1 MTTSSLR
8 LSNNG
13 LSTLAS
19 GITSSATSIT
29 VATGDGSKFPALS
42 AGQYFMLTLVKST
55 GTFEIVKVTA
65 RSGDVL
71 TVTRAQEGT
80 TAAAFS
86 TGDRMEHRLT
96 AGSVITELEN
106 KVQTTGDTASAIIPK
121 GTTAQRDA
129 SPSAGLFRFNEEQD
143 KFEGYNSTGWGEIG
157 GGGGAKGGGTN
168 QVFFENDIIITDDYT
183 ITTGKNAVTAGPVTI
198 NDGVTVTIPDGSTW
212 TIV

>member
-13 LSTLAS
+13 LSTLAA
-19 GITSSATSIT
+19 GITSSDTSIT

-42 AGQYFMLTLVKST
+42 AGQFFMLTLVKST

-71 TVTRAQEGT
+71 TVTRAQEST
-80 TAAAFS
+80 TASAFS
-86 TGDRMEHRLT
+86 TGDRLEHRLT
-96 AGSVITELEN
+96 AGSLLTQLEN
-106 KVQTTGDTASAIIPK
+106 KVQTTGDTASALIPK

-129 SPSAGLFRFNEEQD
+129 SPATGLFRFNSEQD
-143 KFEGYNSTGWGEIG
+143 KFEGYKSTGWGEIG

-183 ITTGKNAVTAGPVTI
+183 ITTGKNAITAGPITI
-198 NDGVTVTIPDGSTW
+198 VATATVTIPDGSTW
-212 TIV
+212 TIS